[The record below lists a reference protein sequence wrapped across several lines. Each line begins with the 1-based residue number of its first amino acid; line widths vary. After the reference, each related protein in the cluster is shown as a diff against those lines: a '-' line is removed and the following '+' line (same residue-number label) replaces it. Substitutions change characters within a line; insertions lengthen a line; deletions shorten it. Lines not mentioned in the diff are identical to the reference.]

1 MLKKVY
7 PRETYNKKYYDN
19 NKAKILKHL
28 NTETE
33 CVECKT
39 TMKLHYK
46 SNHNQSAKHKR
57 NVELAKEALL
67 L

>member
-28 NTETE
+28 NTETQ

-39 TMKLHYK
+39 IMKLYYK
-46 SNHNQSAKHKR
+46 SAHNQSAKHKR
-57 NVELAKEALL
+57 NVELLKETLL